1 MRRMGLGAAFRMP
14 GHSIPMYFETLFRHF
29 PAYLR
34 LAFILCVP
42 TILLLPIS
50 LFAKSLP
57 LEVEGGLYLS
67 IVILGTLTALLGP
80 YLYLD
85 MMINHRIGI
94 DKPVLSLIKDLGRR
108 GVINILSL
116 LILIHFLGLLPFLVV
131 SAGLAVQIQFFFTA
145 ETQAVLILSWILAL
159 FCSLFFCFS
168 WSLLSGFT
176 AHMQYFIREVSLR
189 PLKASFLIWR
199 YRLFGIV
206 LLYLCLI
213 FINMAMAVAFMI
225 PGYLEGLVF
234 GLSDAVSQQ
243 SEDGMVQLAQSMKS
257 GTSSEEMFT
266 GQIKTFVEGFRPGI
280 TSTVSA
286 VFHFCFSCTFLCFHT
301 LYLMGFY
308 HSEEWFYPQELRS

>member
-14 GHSIPMYFETLFRHF
+14 GHSIPMYFETLFRHV

-145 ETQAVLILSWILAL
+145 EI
-159 FCSLFFCFS
+159 
-168 WSLLSGFT
+168 
-176 AHMQYFIREVSLR
+176 
-189 PLKASFLIWR
+189 
-199 YRLFGIV
+199 
-206 LLYLCLI
+206 
-213 FINMAMAVAFMI
+213 
-225 PGYLEGLVF
+225 
-234 GLSDAVSQQ
+234 
-243 SEDGMVQLAQSMKS
+243 
-257 GTSSEEMFT
+257 
-266 GQIKTFVEGFRPGI
+266 
-280 TSTVSA
+280 
-286 VFHFCFSCTFLCFHT
+286 
-301 LYLMGFY
+301 
-308 HSEEWFYPQELRS
+308 